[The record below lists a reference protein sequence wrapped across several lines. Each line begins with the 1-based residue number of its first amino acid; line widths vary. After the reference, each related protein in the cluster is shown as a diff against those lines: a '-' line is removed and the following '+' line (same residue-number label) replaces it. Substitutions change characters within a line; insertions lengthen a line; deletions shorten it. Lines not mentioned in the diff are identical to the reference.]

1 MLQTYFLQTRRS
13 EARETISALLNIHWK
28 QNRPTSRRVSEHTV
42 TAKKGTG
49 PGMTDARRSKSR
61 ERLGVVMNTGLA
73 VAEGETRQAMMRVWM
88 AISAIW
94 VAFWLSMAALIA
106 VAAEM
111 TVPLAGNLGLF
122 ALIVLSPPI
131 ALLAVGTALR
141 WGFEMLFQKSK
152 ATVRQSQ

>member
-1 MLQTYFLQTRRS
+1 MD
-13 EARETISALLNIHWK
+13 
-28 QNRPTSRRVSEHTV
+28 TSV
-42 TAKKGTG
+42 
-49 PGMTDARRSKSR
+49 
-61 ERLGVVMNTGLA
+61 A

-111 TVPLAGNLGLF
+111 TVPLAGELGLF
-122 ALIVLSPPI
+122 ALIILTPPL

-141 WGFEMLFQKSK
+141 CAFEMLFRKPQT
-152 ATVRQSQ
+152 ATR